1 MKKIILSGF
10 VLCVLSGCSSELK
23 PSSIEDVALVG
34 VMGIDYVDEI
44 QMKITLSVPQ
54 PSETTP
60 SQIQTYSVVTSMTKQ
75 GIVDLSA
82 KADKEIRF
90 NGIRV
95 VMMNEEFARSGRGWD
110 VIEHLYRNST
120 VGGGVY
126 VVVVKDSAEEV
137 LRGNYP
143 EKPRIVTYMNDL
155 LKPKKHNMFS
165 PFTTIHDYVYM
176 QTNPVLD
183 TITPYLEK
191 IDSHVEIT
199 GVAAFKEKK
208 MISVFSR
215 DQGKVIQ
222 ALRGSSKLPAST
234 FILEEDPKKLE
245 QVVIDFVDSE
255 VDIKSNRNVD
265 SPSVEIV
272 LKLRGPVFEYEG
284 PKDLSEGPE
293 FSQLE
298 KEIED
303 TIHKETV
310 AFLEEM
316 RELEIDPIGIS
327 EYFRMHHYGEWTE
340 ELTDQVTENV
350 TYNVDIKLR
359 ILGTGT
365 LK

>member
-1 MKKIILSGF
+1 MIVSGF
-10 VLCVLSGCSSELK
+10 VLLVLAGCSSELK

-34 VMGIDYVDEI
+34 IMGIDYVDEV
-44 QMKITLSVPQ
+44 QMKLTLSVPQ

-60 SQIQTYSVVTSMTKQ
+60 SQIQTYTTVTSMTKQ

-90 NGIRV
+90 NGLRV
-95 VMMNEEFARSGRGWD
+95 VMLNEEFARSGRGWE
-110 VIEHLYRNST
+110 VIEHLYRNSM

-137 LRGNYP
+137 LRGEYP

-183 TITPYLEK
+183 TITPFLEK
-191 IDSHVEIT
+191 NNSHVEIKGIAT
-199 GVAAFKEKK
+199 FKGEK
-208 MISVFSR
+208 MISMLTR
-215 DQGKVIQ
+215 DQGKIIQ
-222 ALRGSSKLPAST
+222 ALKGASTLPAST
-234 FILEEDPKKLE
+234 FILEEDPDKLE

-255 VDIKSNRNVD
+255 VNIQSNRNVD
-265 SPSVEIV
+265 SPSVDIV
-272 LKLRGPVFEYEG
+272 LKVRGSVFEYEG
-284 PKDLSEGPE
+284 PKDLSKGPE
-293 FSQLE
+293 FS
-298 KEIED
+298 K
-303 TIHKETV
+303 
-310 AFLEEM
+310 LEEELEATILEETTTLLEEL
-316 RELEIDPIGIS
+316 RELEVDPVGIS

-340 ELTDQVTENV
+340 GLSDQITKNV
-350 TYNVDIKLR
+350 TYNVDVQLH

-365 LK
+365 LR